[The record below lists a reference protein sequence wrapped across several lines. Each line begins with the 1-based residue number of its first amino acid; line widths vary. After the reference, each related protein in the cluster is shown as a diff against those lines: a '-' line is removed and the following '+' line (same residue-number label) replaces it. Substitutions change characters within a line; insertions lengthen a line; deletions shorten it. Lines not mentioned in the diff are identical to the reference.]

1 MSFKLRSLAW
11 GCVVA
16 GLTLVGVASQA
27 AQVVFDFELLGLA
40 APQIGTPVVDTFKSQ
55 GLTFGAGAN
64 AFHSGTDA
72 NAWTDGPP
80 THSGSFGFVS
90 NSVGQG
96 FTIQVVNGFNFSGL
110 TMDYAVSTQS
120 FEIKVVS
127 RADNTGA
134 VTIATRDVIASPSG
148 WVWTENDEI
157 AKSGF
162 GMIDHVEFNPSGG
175 FLAIDNLR
183 FIPNDPGAGVPE
195 PAGLGLVALAL
206 VSAGIATRRR
216 KAI

>member
-1 MSFKLRSLAW
+1 MSFKLRALVWGGVVVSLALAA
-11 GCVVA
+11 V
-16 GLTLVGVASQA
+16 TSQA
-27 AQVVFDFELLGLA
+27 AQVVLDFEVIGLA
-40 APQIGTPVVDTFKSQ
+40 APSTGTPVGDTFKAQ
-55 GLTFGAGAN
+55 GFSFDPSAN
-64 AFHSGTDA
+64 AFHAGTDA
-72 NAWTDGPP
+72 NAWQSGPP
-80 THSGSFGFVS
+80 IHSGSFGFVS

-157 AKSGF
+157 A
-162 GMIDHVEFNPSGG
+162 
-175 FLAIDNLR
+175 
-183 FIPNDPGAGVPE
+183 
-195 PAGLGLVALAL
+195 
-206 VSAGIATRRR
+206 
-216 KAI
+216 